1 MSKFLAPIHFWLYNK
16 IEIQEELIKGLL
28 EKSGADKDA
37 FYKEK
42 GSLPEGSLEDHIDTG
57 NIHGWLQGQIE
68 ESEKRLAKAVAIAK
82 EKGLADEDLEE
93 IFYNEGTNREAS
105 SSPEEVYQKV
115 NDSCLDGM
123 PCDRVN
129 ALIDNTSDSVQWER
143 TIDLHGEFFEE
154 EGLNRELYY
163 QLRDAYIKGLAGEN
177 LEYSRNDNQYTVRRK
192 NV

>member
-1 MSKFLAPIHFWLYNK
+1 MAGIFT
-16 IEIQEELIKGLL
+16 LL
-28 EKSGADKDA
+28 
-37 FYKEK
+37 
-42 GSLPEGSLEDHIDTG
+42 
-57 NIHGWLQGQIE
+57 
-68 ESEKRLAKAVAIAK
+68 AK

-154 EGLNRELYY
+154 DCIEEPEELS
-163 QLRDAYIKGLAGEN
+163 AYF
-177 LEYSRNDNQYTVRRK
+177 DN
-192 NV
+192 NASCL

>member
-1 MSKFLAPIHFWLYNK
+1 MSKFLAPIHFWLYKK
-16 IEIQEELIKGLL
+16 IEIQEEIIKTLL
-28 EKSGADKDA
+28 EKSGADKET

-68 ESEKRLAKAVAIAK
+68 ESEKRLAKAVSLAK
-82 EKGLADEDLEE
+82 EKGISTEELEE
-93 IFYNEGTNREAS
+93 IFYKGGAGMERS

-129 ALIDNTSDSVQWER
+129 AVVENSADSIQWER
-143 TIDLHGEFFEE
+143 TSDLHGGFFEE
-154 EGLNRELYY
+154 EGLDRELYY
-163 QLRDAYIKGLAGEN
+163 QLRDAYITGLAGEG
-177 LEYSRNDNQYTVRRK
+177 LEYSRKDNQYTVRRK